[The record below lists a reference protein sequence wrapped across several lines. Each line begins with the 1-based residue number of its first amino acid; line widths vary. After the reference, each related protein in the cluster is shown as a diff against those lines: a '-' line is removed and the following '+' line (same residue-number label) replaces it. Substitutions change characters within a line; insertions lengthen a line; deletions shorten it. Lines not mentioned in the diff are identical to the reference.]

1 MSILL
6 FIWGMRLLLIIVLA
20 FCWSCK
26 DKEEPKEDPVVIVDP
41 GVSGYQQ
48 YGVPMDSVPQGRDIQ
63 MYEVN
68 LRAFSSSGDLDGVTA
83 QLDRLDSLG
92 INVIWLMPIHPIGSI
107 NSVNSPY
114 SVKNYLEVSAEYGD
128 LDALRSLT
136 DAAHER
142 GMAVIM
148 DWVANHTSWDNPW
161 MQHKSWYTQD
171 ANGNVISPAG
181 TNWADVAD
189 LNFDNDSMRTAMIDA
204 MRYWI
209 LEANVDG
216 FRCDYADG
224 IPFDFWQ
231 QSIGELRNIPN
242 RSIIMLAE
250 GERSDHYAAGFD
262 LTYGWSFYSAM
273 LNLYN
278 GAPASQLNG
287 LHLAEYTAIPVGKH
301 KLRFTSNHDECAWVD
316 SPVGLFNGFQG
327 AMTASAI
334 SMMFGGAPML
344 YTGQEIGYANPIP
357 FFSNT
362 NINWNLN
369 PSIFQY
375 YKRLGQFYKSSVAAK
390 KGFFS
395 HYSTTQLVCFKRQW
409 EDEEVFII
417 ANPGFNTV
425 DFSVPAALQNST
437 WINVIT
443 GNSYP
448 MGATI
453 SMSPYGLM
461 LLKR

>member
-1 MSILL
+1 MRILL
-6 FIWGMRLLLIIVLA
+6 FVLCT
-20 FCWSCK
+20 FCLACK
-26 DKEEPKEDPVVIVDP
+26 DDDATSEKPAVIVDP
-41 GVSGYQQ
+41 ETTGYQQ
-48 YGVPMDSVPQGRDIQ
+48 YGIPIDSVPNGRDIQ

-68 LRAFSSSGDLDGVTA
+68 LRAFSNNSDLSNVTA

-92 INVIWLMPIHPIGSI
+92 INVVWLMPIHPIGAI

-114 SVKNYLEVSAEYGD
+114 SVKDYKAVSAEYGTLQD
-128 LDALRSLT
+128 HRDLT
-136 DAAHER
+136 DAAHAK

-161 MQHKSWYTQD
+161 MEHKSWYTQD

-189 LNFDNDSMRTAMIDA
+189 LNFNNDSMRTAMIDA
-204 MRYWI
+204 MRYWV

-224 IPFDFWQ
+224 VPFDFWQ
-231 QSIGELRNIPN
+231 QAIADLRSISN
-242 RSIIMLAE
+242 RSLLMLAE

-273 LNLYN
+273 LNMYN
-278 GAPASQLNG
+278 GSPASQLNSA
-287 LHLAEYTAIPVGKH
+287 HLAEYTAIPVGKH

-316 SPVGLFNGFQG
+316 SPIGLFNGFAG
-327 AMTASAI
+327 AMTASAVN
-334 SMMFGGAPML
+334 MMMGGAQLL
-344 YTGQEIGYANPIP
+344 YTGQEVGYANPIP

-369 PSIFQY
+369 PSIFQF
-375 YKRLGQFYKSSVAAK
+375 YKRLGQFYASSLAAK
-390 KGFFS
+390 KGFFT
-395 HYSTTQLVCFKRQW
+395 HYSTTELVCFKRQW
-409 EDEEVFII
+409 NDEEVFIV
-417 ANPGFNTV
+417 ANPTSNNINFTI
-425 DFSVPAALQNST
+425 PAALQNTSWT
-437 WINVIT
+437 DVLT
-443 GNSYP
+443 GGTVTLSSSV
-448 MGATI
+448 

-461 LLKR
+461 LMHR

>member
-1 MSILL
+1 MRIL
-6 FIWGMRLLLIIVLA
+6 IVLLLA
-20 FCWSCK
+20 FCWGCK
-26 DKEEPKEDPVVIVDP
+26 EQDLPTEGPVIIADPAEN
-41 GVSGYQQ
+41 GYQQ
-48 YGVPMDSVPQGRDIQ
+48 YGTPLDSVPQGRDIQ

-68 LRAFSSSGDLDGVTA
+68 LRAFSNSGDLDGVIA

-92 INVIWLMPIHPIGSI
+92 INVIWLMPIHPIGAI

-114 SVKNYLEVSAEYGD
+114 SVKDYKSVSSEYGTLQD
-128 LDALRSLT
+128 LRDLT
-136 DAAHER
+136 DAAHAR

-161 MQHKSWYTQD
+161 MVNKSWYTQD

-189 LNFDNDSMRTAMIDA
+189 LNFNNYSMRTAMIDA
-204 MRYWI
+204 MKYWV

-231 QSIGELRNIPN
+231 PAINSLRAIPE
-242 RSIIMLAE
+242 RTLLMLAE

-278 GAPASQLNG
+278 GAPANQLNSA
-287 LHLAEYTAIPVGKH
+287 HLAEYTAIPVGKH

-316 SPVGLFNGFQG
+316 SPVGLFNGFAG
-327 AMTASAI
+327 AMTASAVN
-334 SMMFGGAPML
+334 MMMGGAQLL

-357 FFSNT
+357 FFSNS

-375 YKRLGQFYKSSVAAK
+375 YKRLGQFYTTSLAAK
-390 KGFFS
+390 KGFFT
-395 HYSTTQLVCFKRQW
+395 HHSTTELVCFKRQW
-409 EDEEVFII
+409 NDEEVFII
-417 ANPGFNTV
+417 ANPTSNSI
-425 DFSVPAALQNST
+425 DFTIPVALQNTT
-437 WINVIT
+437 WTDVVSGNAVNLVSNV
-443 GNSYP
+443 
-448 MGATI
+448 

-461 LLKR
+461 LLHR